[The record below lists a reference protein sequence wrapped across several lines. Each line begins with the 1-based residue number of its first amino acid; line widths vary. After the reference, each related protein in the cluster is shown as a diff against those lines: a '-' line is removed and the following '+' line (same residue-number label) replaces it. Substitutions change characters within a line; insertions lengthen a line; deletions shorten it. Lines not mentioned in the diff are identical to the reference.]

1 MTLLETLRK
10 YEPEVRIQRDE
21 ELAISAMKKKNGMLR
36 RLIWSF
42 VVTPLFCYVVIG
54 AVLLTYFNNTD
65 NNPTI
70 KILPFVV
77 FVWMTIRA
85 GQRNIAIK
93 SATKRLNESLD
104 RMATLEGV
112 PSNYQ
117 NSNAI
122 SAFINYVTTSQCDTI
137 KECINLYH
145 TNLRHNQQMQKLE
158 AIHET
163 LSDMDEDVEDMHR
176 RAR

>member
-42 VVTPLFCYVVIG
+42 VVTPIFAYVIIG
-54 AVLLTYFNNTD
+54 AFLLTTFQIES
-65 NNPTI
+65 NPTI

-77 FVWMTIRA
+77 FIWMTIRA
-85 GQRNIAIK
+85 GQRKIKIK
-93 SATKRLNESLD
+93 SAMNRLKESHE

-122 SAFINYVTTSQCDTI
+122 SAFIQYVNSSQCDTI

-145 TNLRHNQQMQKLE
+145 TNLRHNEQMQKL
-158 AIHET
+158 AHIHDT
-163 LSDMDEDVEDMHR
+163 LSDIDADIEDIHR
-176 RAR
+176 EVR